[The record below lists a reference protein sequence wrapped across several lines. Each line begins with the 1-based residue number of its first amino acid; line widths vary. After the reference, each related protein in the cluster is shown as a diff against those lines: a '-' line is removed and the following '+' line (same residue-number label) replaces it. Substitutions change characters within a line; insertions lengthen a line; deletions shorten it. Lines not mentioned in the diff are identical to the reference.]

1 MSNFFAPVLLA
12 IEPQPSDL
20 VVTLTGMALVFAIL
34 VILMLIITLE
44 GKFFDSMNARK
55 QEKRDAQV
63 KAAAASKAAPAAKPV
78 ESAAP
83 TAPAPVVE
91 QGIPA
96 EIVAVIAAAIAAMG
110 NGKYVLKAVS
120 RAGKGKAW
128 GRAGVNDVTSPF

>member
-1 MSNFFAPVLLA
+1 MNDFIAFVLPA

-20 VVTLTGMALVFAIL
+20 VVTLTGMALVFGIL
-34 VILMLIITLE
+34 VLLMLIITLE
-44 GKFFDSMNARK
+44 GKFFDNLNAKK
-55 QEKRDAQV
+55 QAKKDEQV
-63 KAAAASKAAPAAKPV
+63 KAAAAKPAAPAAPAV
-78 ESAAP
+78 SA
-83 TAPAPVVE
+83 APAPVVE